1 MKKKKRKKESKKVN
15 GTGNNKSSGGT
26 KFKVEFAN
34 NGAENQRAKFVAD
47 KNTVFINLDHPYIK
61 DLKKGEASK
70 DVTKNLFFTKI
81 SHEIAYTEYAM
92 GLVNLLYQKGYYGD
106 ATEEYL
112 QEVREII
119 NALSSPNV
127 NV

>member
-1 MKKKKRKKESKKVN
+1 M
-15 GTGNNKSSGGT
+15 
-26 KFKVEFAN
+26 
-34 NGAENQRAKFVAD
+34 
-47 KNTVFINLDHPYIK
+47 
-61 DLKKGEASK
+61 
-70 DVTKNLFFTKI
+70 TKNLFFTKI

-119 NALSSPNV
+119 NALVGLGFGHSQSPRQKMPKKLKEFCIVRSIHLMDTNTH
-127 NV
+127 

>member
-1 MKKKKRKKESKKVN
+1 MLYIKIITSILILLN
-15 GTGNNKSSGGT
+15 IQNC
-26 KFKVEFAN
+26 FAFDL
-34 NGAENQRAKFVAD
+34 E
-47 KNTVFINLDHPYIK
+47 K

-119 NALSSPNV
+119 NALSSPHANV
-127 NV
+127 